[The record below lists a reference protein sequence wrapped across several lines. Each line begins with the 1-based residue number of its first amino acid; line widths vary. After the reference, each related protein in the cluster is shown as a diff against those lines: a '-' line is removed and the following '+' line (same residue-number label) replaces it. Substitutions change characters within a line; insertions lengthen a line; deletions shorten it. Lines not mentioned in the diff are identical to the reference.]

1 MISATILPPATL
13 GVLGGGQLGRYFVHA
28 AHELGYRV
36 IVLDPDPDSPAGVI
50 ADQHLVAGYEDT
62 QALLELANRC
72 AAITT
77 EFENVPAATLSWL
90 AQQKIP
96 VHPGPEAVAICQNR
110 IEEKR
115 FLTQSALPL
124 GPYAEIHSEQ
134 DIDNA
139 AEALF
144 PSILKTARLGY
155 DGKGQARVTTREAAK
170 EAFRRFGGVACV
182 MEKQLA
188 LQSEV
193 SVVIARNPQ
202 GEVAGFPPTQNH
214 HCNGILDY
222 SMMPASDISEAL
234 ATEAQRLAQN
244 IATHL
249 KYIGTLSVE
258 FFVVDNALLIN
269 EMAPRPHNSGHYTLD
284 ACKTN
289 QFEQQV
295 RALCGL
301 PLGDP
306 QAHCNA
312 VMVNL
317 LGDLWRYDAPDQPQP
332 PDWSVLLSI
341 PALKLHFY
349 GKDQPRPGRKMG
361 HFTLL
366 GASPAELKATALSA
380 QDKLK
385 TPRTP

>member
-1 MISATILPPATL
+1 MKCATILPPATL
-13 GVLGGGQLGRYFVHA
+13 GVLGGGQLGRYFVQA

-36 IVLDPDPDSPAGVI
+36 IVLDPDSGSPAGAI
-50 ADQHLVAGYEDT
+50 ADQHLVASYEDT
-62 QALLELANRC
+62 QALLELAQRC

-90 AQQKIP
+90 KQQKIP
-96 VHPGPEAVAICQNR
+96 VHPGPEAVAICQSR

-115 FLTQSALPL
+115 FLTSNALPL

-139 AEALF
+139 ADELF
-144 PSILKTARLGY
+144 PSILKTARMGY
-155 DGKGQARVTTREAAK
+155 DGKGQARVTTKEAAK
-170 EAFRRFGGVACV
+170 EAFRRVGGVACV
-182 MEKQLA
+182 LEKQLA
-188 LQSEV
+188 LQSEI

-202 GEVAGFPPTQNH
+202 GELAGFPPTQNH
-214 HCNGILDY
+214 HCNGILSY
-222 SMMPASDISEAL
+222 SMMPANDISPAL

-249 KYIGTLSVE
+249 DYIGTLSVE
-258 FFVVDNALLIN
+258 FFVVGGALLIN

-284 ACKTN
+284 ACNTN

-301 PLGDP
+301 PLGDA
-306 QAHCNA
+306 QAHSNA
-312 VMVNL
+312 IMVNL
-317 LGDLWRYDAPDQPQP
+317 LGDLWGYEIPDQPQP

-341 PALKLHFY
+341 PSLKLHFY

-366 GASPAELKATALSA
+366 GKSPAELKAIAMSA
-380 QDKLK
+380 EEKLK
-385 TPRTP
+385 TSRTP